1 MAINTTATKLGNLI
15 SDVQTASGT
24 IGVGGTWQTPS
35 ASEGLIQVD
44 YAGGFNFDSMDASQP
59 LLQHADTFIM
69 GIHRW
74 GDPKFKVTT

>member
-15 SDVQTASGT
+15 STVQAAQMSAD
-24 IGVGGTWQTPS
+24 GVFSNPS
-35 ASEGLIQVD
+35 ASSGLIQTV
-44 YAGGFNFDSMDASQP
+44 YAGGFDFDSIDASQT